1 MKTGRGGVVKGHSG
15 QMKQHTKAW
24 VKCEFSTFK
33 KARMIGEQT
42 RTRGKNRLQ
51 RPELQGLTGHDKD
64 FALYPN
70 SKKSSKASKP

>member
-1 MKTGRGGVVKGHSG
+1 
-15 QMKQHTKAW
+15 
-24 VKCEFSTFK
+24 
-33 KARMIGEQT
+33 MIGEQT